1 MWGGWLVGGGALLLL
16 LLLLL
21 PPYYTQTLHPKPSTL
36 NNTGKY
42 LEKVISS
49 LIKDLLGECRASAAE
64 GPRTSLLGFRALG
77 LGFRALGLG
86 FEG

>member
-1 MWGGWLVGGGALLLL
+1 MWGGWLVGGGRLLL

-49 LIKDLLGECRASAAE
+49 LIKIFSASV
-64 GPRTSLLGFRALG
+64 GLQQPRDPDEFVR
-77 LGFRALGLG
+77 F
-86 FEG
+86 